1 MKTLF
6 QILKTIQTTI
16 TKCKKCVRPANH
28 FAGRTQLITNFFYFC
43 GLRNFYMTNTAK
55 IGVKGCTRNN

>member
-1 MKTLF
+1 MRAPR
-6 QILKTIQTTI
+6 
-16 TKCKKCVRPANH
+16 RPANH

-55 IGVKGCTRNN
+55 IGVKGCTRNT